1 MSRANPTRLSSLKGK
16 EKDASKTPL
25 RPKTQRSLED
35 RELNQARSKPNT
47 VNRPVRTVRIFVHH
61 YNSTQYCNT
70 ETVFIYIPLPPDQH
84 VSHISP
90 RGSHHTMC
98 GSILPCVGRISVQM
112 WSYLTTGEPHLT
124 MWVTPYR
131 VWVISYHA
139 WVVYQYRCGHIS
151 LQVSHI
157 SPCGS
162 HHTVCG
168 SYLTTCGSYLT
179 MRGSY
184 ISTGESHLTVW
195 VTPYRVWVV
204 SYHVWVISYHA
215 WVVYQYRSGRI
226 SLQVSHI
233 SPRGSHH
240 TVCGCILPCVGCISV
255 QAWSYLTTDYTT
267 YRVWV
272 ISYHVWVVLAQSTQC
287 YNEPSDVWL
296 EQ

>member
-131 VWVISYHA
+131 VWV
-139 WVVYQYRCGHIS
+139 
-151 LQVSHI
+151 
-157 SPCGS
+157 
-162 HHTVCG
+162 
-168 SYLTTCGSYLT
+168 
-179 MRGSY
+179 
-184 ISTGESHLTVW
+184 
-195 VTPYRVWVV
+195 V

-296 EQ
+296 EQWCISLLVFIQQLWQAIPKVERYVGNLSTTVLLTHQHITYCHMTKYNRSSDSDLQFPWE